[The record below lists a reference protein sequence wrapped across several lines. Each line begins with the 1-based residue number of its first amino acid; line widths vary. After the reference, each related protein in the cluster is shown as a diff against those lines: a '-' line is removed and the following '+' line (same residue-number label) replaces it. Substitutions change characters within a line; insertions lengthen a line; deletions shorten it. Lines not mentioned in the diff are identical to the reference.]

1 MGVCGLQLGRLVCS
15 YDMDHDDH
23 EIPCC
28 GNFRADYYDVVSSGL
43 TPCDFHS

>member
-23 EIPCC
+23 EMYEVGPDLASVQI
-28 GNFRADYYDVVSSGL
+28 RALLRQLPG
-43 TPCDFHS
+43 